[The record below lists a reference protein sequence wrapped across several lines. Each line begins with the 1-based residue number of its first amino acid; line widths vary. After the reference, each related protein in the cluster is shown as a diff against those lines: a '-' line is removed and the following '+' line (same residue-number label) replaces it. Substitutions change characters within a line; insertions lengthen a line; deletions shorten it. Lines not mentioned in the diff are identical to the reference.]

1 MSVNCTS
8 CTATL
13 AERGYYCAACATQV
27 RCKHCQEPLELHARA
42 CIMCGTSTGQN
53 GTSTAGNGK
62 PTAAINTLE
71 LEEDLK
77 SRTVRLH
84 LTDHAVAHV
93 GDALTAVFA
102 DRLAGKPRTTQRIIQ
117 HVDTTPPLL
126 PPPASEDTTT
136 LLETAAPSRT
146 APTETDTDRQRL
158 RQVFEYDTDELR
170 LEEDR
175 LKADSGLEYAR
186 RLTYLFLYAH
196 ELEGRKPVPY
206 ASLKRVLET
215 AKIWD
220 ANTRHALL
228 HKFAVEISD
237 DQIRLKPKGRELAI
251 SALNEIL
258 DPNRADPGWTPDAK
272 TRTAKP
278 GADND
283 AKPKG
288 TGKPGRKR
296 STQAEDWAAQWE
308 KRTDHIDGHFA
319 LKTKRV
325 HDKASLALWAIHK
338 VGGKAAS
345 PGLIQRFIKA
355 AFSHDEKLRSVIN
368 ALARKDD
375 LFLKV
380 DGGYKLTPTGNKHAE
395 SIAKTV

>member
-1 MSVNCTS
+1 MFS
-8 CTATL
+8 
-13 AERGYYCAACATQV
+13 
-27 RCKHCQEPLELHARA
+27 
-42 CIMCGTSTGQN
+42 
-53 GTSTAGNGK
+53 
-62 PTAAINTLE
+62 
-71 LEEDLK
+71 
-77 SRTVRLH
+77 
-84 LTDHAVAHV
+84 
-93 GDALTAVFA
+93 
-102 DRLAGKPRTTQRIIQ
+102 
-117 HVDTTPPLL
+117 
-126 PPPASEDTTT
+126 
-136 LLETAAPSRT
+136 
-146 APTETDTDRQRL
+146 
-158 RQVFEYDTDELR
+158 YDNDELR

-196 ELEGRKPVPY
+196 QLEGRKPVPY
-206 ASLKRVLET
+206 GSVKRVLEA

-220 ANTRHALL
+220 TNTRYALL

-251 SALNEIL
+251 TALNEIR

-272 TRTAKP
+272 TRPAKQ

-283 AKPKG
+283 TKPKG

-319 LKTKRV
+319 LKTKSV

-368 ALARKDD
+368 ALTRKDD

-395 SIAKTV
+395 SIAKTA